1 MKNRTETNS
10 RLTLAGCLAALAIA
24 LSACSDEQASPPSR
38 AQGPIDVGVVTLAS
52 EAVPFS
58 MELPGRVLASS
69 TAEIRPQVNGIV
81 REKAFREGSEVAA
94 GDVLYRLDDDTFQA
108 AHEAAA
114 SALQG
119 AEAGLAGAQN
129 RFDRTQRLAESNT
142 ASAQALDD
150 ARVELL
156 QAQAGV
162 ASATAALAAARIN
175 LDNTVITAPIPG
187 LIGTSSVSVGSLVTA
202 NQQEALATIRQIDPV
217 NVDLMDTAANRLRL
231 RAQVAAGTLGRDR
244 EQRPTVRLVLE
255 DGSAYPETGTISLTD
270 VVISE
275 TTGSFALRASFAN
288 PRRLLRP
295 GMFVRATVQ
304 LGNTPN
310 AFLVPQRAV
319 TRNAAGKATAF
330 FVGEEGKVEARV
342 IETGRAIGNDWLVT
356 AGVGEGDRVVV
367 DGLQRISDGTA
378 VTPVEVAID
387 ADGVVRQEIA
397 APQATPQATPRAAPQ
412 ADGASQ

>member
-1 MKNRTETNS
+1 MNNRS
-10 RLTLAGCLAALAIA
+10 LLFGGLGLLTILACCSQEPA
-24 LSACSDEQASPPSR
+24 SAPRS
-38 AQGPIDVGVVTLAS
+38 AQGPIEVGVVTMAS
-52 EAVPFS
+52 QAVPFS
-58 MELPGRVLASS
+58 MELPGRVLASL

-94 GDVLYRLDDDTFQA
+94 GDVLYRLDDDAFRA
-108 AHEAAA
+108 ANDAAA
-114 SALQG
+114 AALQG
-119 AEAGLAGAQN
+119 AQATLAGAQN
-129 RFDRTQRLAESNT
+129 KFDRTQRLAQSNT

-156 QAQAGV
+156 TAQAGA

-175 LDNTVITAPIPG
+175 LDNTTIRAPIPG

-255 DGSAYPETGTISLTD
+255 DGSEYPETGTISLTD

-304 LGNTPN
+304 VGSTPN

-319 TRNAAGKATAF
+319 TRNAAGEATAF
-330 FVGEEGKVEARV
+330 FVTGDNKAETRV
-342 IETGRAIGNDWLVT
+342 LQAGRAVGNDWLVT
-356 AGVGEGDRVVV
+356 GGVADGDRIVV
-367 DGLQRISDGTA
+367 DGLQKISDGA
-378 VTPVEVAID
+378 SVTPVEVEID
-387 ADGVVRQEIA
+387 SDGVVRQEIA
-397 APQATPQATPRAAPQ
+397 IQSDERPAGKGAAR
-412 ADGASQ
+412 

>member
-1 MKNRTETNS
+1 
-10 RLTLAGCLAALAIA
+10 
-24 LSACSDEQASPPSR
+24 
-38 AQGPIDVGVVTLAS
+38 
-52 EAVPFS
+52 
-58 MELPGRVLASS
+58 
-69 TAEIRPQVNGIV
+69 
-81 REKAFREGSEVAA
+81 
-94 GDVLYRLDDDTFQA
+94 
-108 AHEAAA
+108 
-114 SALQG
+114 LQG

-367 DGLQRISDGTA
+367 DGLQKISDGTA

>member
-1 MKNRTETNS
+1 MKHRP
-10 RLTLAGCLAALAIA
+10 LLFGGLGLLAIIV
-24 LSACSDEQASPPSR
+24 SGCSQEEATPPSR
-38 AQGPIDVGVVTLAS
+38 VQGPVDVGVVTLAS

-81 REKAFREGSEVAA
+81 RERAFREGSEVAA

-108 AHEAAA
+108 AHDAAA
-114 SALQG
+114 AALQG

-175 LDNTVITAPIPG
+175 LDNTTIRAPIPG

-231 RAQVAAGTLGRDR
+231 RAQVEAGTLGRDR
-244 EQRPTVRLVLE
+244 EQRPAVKLVLE

-295 GMFVRATVQ
+295 GMFVRATVHI
-304 LGNTPN
+304 GNTPD

-319 TRNAAGKATAF
+319 TRNAGGEATAF
-330 FVGEEGKVEARV
+330 FVGEDGKVEARA

-356 AGVGEGDRVVV
+356 GGVNEGDRVVV
-367 DGLQRISDGTA
+367 DGLQKISDGTA
-378 VTPVEVAID
+378 VRPVEVEID

-397 APQATPQATPRAAPQ
+397 APQATPR
-412 ADGASQ
+412 ADGAGQ